1 MLAAKLTPSTTN
13 TYEWPPP
20 KKWTKDSVSVSTEP
34 WFHQSQAGDFVFKCF
49 GCLCDRA
56 FGLEVWFARFD
67 GGFPS
72 HPFRNTQRSDAYLG
86 DNLFRLTQFR
96 LNLALVYWVSCE
108 YSWRMSSSSRAQ
120 IWEIIMETRCK
131 KHLPA
136 QRRRIYLLL
145 SAVPILL
152 ACMGYFFLEEIGP
165 LNATTT
171 MNDHNMHMMHMR

>member
-1 MLAAKLTPSTTN
+1 MGIFQSQSRL
-13 TYEWPPP
+13 
-20 KKWTKDSVSVSTEP
+20 P

-49 GCLCDRA
+49 GCLCHRA

-67 GGFPS
+67 GGEIPPIQK
-72 HPFRNTQRSDAYLG
+72 HPKKWCL
-86 DNLFRLTQFR
+86 
-96 LNLALVYWVSCE
+96 
-108 YSWRMSSSSRAQ
+108 SWGQPLEIDSVPAQLSFGILSILWIFVKNEIVHVAQ
-120 IWEIIMETRCK
+120 IWEIIMETRRK